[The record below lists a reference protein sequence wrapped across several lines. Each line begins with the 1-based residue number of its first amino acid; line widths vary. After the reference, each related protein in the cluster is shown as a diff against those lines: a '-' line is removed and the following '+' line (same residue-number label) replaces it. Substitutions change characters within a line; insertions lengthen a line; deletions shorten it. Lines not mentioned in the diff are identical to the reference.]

1 MGGHE
6 VIGNFYYYQ
15 IIGYTSHISILY
27 CIPLTDTTLTHSNLS
42 TVLNHVV
49 NVDQL
54 EDCLNIPYRV
64 WRNIKDHSED
74 EEQLRNELVY
84 YWKNIS
90 PYSMNRWD
98 FIGGQLHYCGEE
110 TALTAAKAYIQRAPG
125 TCGCGMCVYWNVEDA
140 YDHVYMT
147 QQIHVCSD
155 VHCVCSSAFVDYTDA
170 HTDHICAHVHLP
182 THPEPSLTLDNLT
195 SVLDEVE
202 NMDGVADW
210 LHIPRSKR
218 GKLKQQYDRQ
228 QIKRAF
234 SAYFMSHHPAPSW
247 LIIANALWEK
257 EHGAL
262 EVVQKLYLKGEPC
275 ADSCRSEGRMSVSL
289 RVDTLNS
296 ASY

>member
-98 FIGGQLHYCGEE
+98 FIGGQLYYCGEE

-125 TCGCGMCVYWNVEDA
+125 TCGCGMCMYWNVEDT

-155 VHCVCSSAFVDYTDA
+155 VHVYVA
-170 HTDHICAHVHLP
+170 VHLLI
-182 THPEPSLTLDNLT
+182 TLMLTLTT
-195 SVLDEVE
+195 SVH
-202 NMDGVADW
+202 MSTSP
-210 LHIPRSKR
+210 HI
-218 GKLKQQYDRQ
+218 QN
-228 QIKRAF
+228 
-234 SAYFMSHHPAPSW
+234 HH
-247 LIIANALWEK
+247 
-257 EHGAL
+257 
-262 EVVQKLYLKGEPC
+262 
-275 ADSCRSEGRMSVSL
+275 
-289 RVDTLNS
+289 
-296 ASY
+296 

>member
-1 MGGHE
+1 M
-6 VIGNFYYYQ
+6 V
-15 IIGYTSHISILY
+15 
-27 CIPLTDTTLTHSNLS
+27 D
-42 TVLNHVV
+42 
-49 NVDQL
+49 VDQL
-54 EDCLNIPYRV
+54 WGYLNIPDSV
-64 WRNIKDHSED
+64 WENIKDHSED
-74 EEQLRNELVY
+74 EEQRRDELVY
-84 YWKNIS
+84 YWRNIS

-98 FIGGQLHYCGEE
+98 FIGGELHLYGEE

-125 TCGCGMCVYWNVEDA
+125 TCGCGMCMYWSRNVEDA

-147 QQIHVCSD
+147 QQIHACSD
-155 VHCVCSSAFVDYTDA
+155 VHFVCSSAFIDYTDA

-195 SVLDEVE
+195 SVLDGAED
-202 NMDGVADW
+202 MDGVGTW
-210 LHIPRSKR
+210 LHIPLSKQ
-218 GKLKQQYDRQ
+218 GELQQQYDRQ

-234 SAYFMSHHPAPSW
+234 SVYFMSHHPAPSW
-247 LIIANALWEK
+247 LIIANALWE
-257 EHGAL
+257 EEEPGAL